1 MDKAAETT
9 LKPRAPRRS
18 PEPIFAFEDP
28 VDYLN
33 YELRARRKQNP
44 RFSLRSWARQV
55 GYENPSYLS
64 QVLKRE
70 RRLKPELAN
79 RLAGSLELEGKQQ
92 RYFEL
97 MVLGQA
103 AGEGRGRKSY
113 QHLIREMRPRH
124 EQRAS
129 TISLELF
136 TLVSDWYHYAITEM
150 TQLRGFDSSEAWI
163 RRRLGNTVD
172 LRTVREAVDRLVRL
186 GFLVRTPDGRLSRA
200 PIGNYSF
207 DPDSTVEALRALH
220 RQWIDKAKAALDEQ
234 GTEERDYYFSTMSFR
249 RDDIPK
255 VKEIMREAHRKVLA
269 LEATENGE
277 EIYQLNTNFFRI
289 TRPERNKGNKQ

>member
-1 MDKAAETT
+1 MDKAVETSVT
-9 LKPRAPRRS
+9 PRPPRRA

-33 YELRARRKQNP
+33 FELRARRKQDP
-44 RFSLRSWARQV
+44 RFSLRFWARQV

-70 RRLKPELAN
+70 RRLKPELAS
-79 RLAGSLELEGKQQ
+79 RLAGTLELEGKQQ

-103 AGEGRGRKSY
+103 AGQGRGKKGY
-113 QHLIREMRPRH
+113 QQLIRELRPRR
-124 EQRAS
+124 EQAS
-129 TISLELF
+129 NTISLELF

-150 TQLRGFDSSEAWI
+150 TQLKGFESNEAWI
-163 RRRLGNTVD
+163 RRRLGNGVD
-172 LRTVREAVDRLVRL
+172 VRTVREAIDRLVRL
-186 GFLVRTPDGRLSRA
+186 GFLVRSADGQLRRA
-200 PIGNYSF
+200 PIGNYAF
-207 DPDSTVEALRALH
+207 DPDTPVEALRALH
-220 RQWIDKAKAALDEQ
+220 RKWIDLAKTALDEQ
-234 GTEERDYYFSTMSFR
+234 STEERDYYFSTMSFR
-249 RDDIPK
+249 RSDVPK

-277 EIYQLNTNFFRI
+277 DIYQLNTHFFRI
-289 TRPERNKGNKQ
+289 TKPERSKGTKQ